1 MNENINKWKA
11 DFADWVDADTLNDG
25 ERCYIEARKK
35 AQEDEDENLVIFLN
49 ECGFDNSGCYD
60 IEEVKRNFKHFME
73 NEVICGIEIAT
84 EKRDKLLGI
93 YSRMVAKYKSYL
105 SEDDDE
111 IIHEANKELQELK

>member
-35 AQEDEDENLVIFLN
+35 AQEEIDELKQHGLLYNISSQFKELKDNLDDADAKV
-49 ECGFDNSGCYD
+49 
-60 IEEVKRNFKHFME
+60 
-73 NEVICGIEIAT
+73 

>member
-35 AQEDEDENLVIFLN
+35 AEKELSRFKDTAFLM
-49 ECGFDNSGCYD
+49 GDKIG
-60 IEEVKRNFKHFME
+60 
-73 NEVICGIEIAT
+73 
-84 EKRDKLLGI
+84 KRDKLLGV
-93 YSRMVAKYKSYL
+93 YSRMVSKYKSYL

>member
-1 MNENINKWKA
+1 MSEFYEKA
-11 DFADWVDADTLNDG
+11 LDG
-25 ERCYIEARKK
+25 QDKK
-35 AQEDEDENLVIFLN
+35 YDELLVK
-49 ECGFDNSGCYD
+49 Y
-60 IEEVKRNFKHFME
+60 
-73 NEVICGIEIAT
+73 